1 MSVGEGM
8 GTLSG
13 DTGRN
18 RGRKWRKALSYRGFQ
33 EAEGGWNEEY
43 LFTYLFCKLF
53 IFVGGI
59 AINKVVIVS
68 GEQRRDS
75 AIHTHVSILSQTPLP
90 SRLPHIIEQS
100 SLCYT
105 VGPYSLSI

>member
-13 DTGRN
+13 DPGRN

-43 LFTYLFCKLF
+43 LFTYLWLYWVFF
-53 IFVGGI
+53 AVHGFF
-59 AINKVVIVS
+59 
-68 GEQRRDS
+68 
-75 AIHTHVSILSQTPLP
+75 
-90 SRLPHIIEQS
+90 S
-100 SLCYT
+100 SCEEWGL
-105 VGPYSLSI
+105 L

>member
-18 RGRKWRKALSYRGFQ
+18 QGRKWGKALSYRGFQ

-43 LFTYLFCKLF
+43 LFTYLSFKLF

-75 AIHTHVSILSQTPLP
+75 AMHTHVSVLSQTPLP
-90 SRLPHIIEQS
+90 SRLPHITEQN
-100 SLCYT
+100 SLC
-105 VGPYSLSI
+105 